1 LSEKEALLKEIH
13 HRVKNNLEVIS
24 SLLMLQTKSIKD
36 EKSKAALSEGQSRV
50 QSIALIHHKLYRTD
64 NMATV
69 EMKGFASDLYKQ
81 VADVF
86 KKRDEQVV
94 FIVSGNEMTVNTD
107 TAVPHGLILNEL
119 FTNAFKYAVH
129 SGRENVISLQ
139 LVEFPVAN
147 ETNCKII
154 FRDNGEGMP
163 ADFKIEETGSL
174 GMKVMQL
181 LTKQIGG
188 NLKHYNDAGAV
199 FEIEFIK
206 RHSTN
211 IKI

>member
-1 LSEKEALLKEIH
+1 
-13 HRVKNNLEVIS
+13 
-24 SLLMLQTKSIKD
+24 
-36 EKSKAALSEGQSRV
+36 
-50 QSIALIHHKLYRTD
+50 
-64 NMATV
+64 
-69 EMKGFASDLYKQ
+69 
-81 VADVF
+81 
-86 KKRDEQVV
+86 
-94 FIVSGNEMTVNTD
+94 
-107 TAVPHGLILNEL
+107 
-119 FTNAFKYAVH
+119 
-129 SGRENVISLQ
+129 
-139 LVEFPVAN
+139 
-147 ETNCKII
+147 
-154 FRDNGEGMP
+154 MP